1 MNRSD
6 SRLRASLA
14 FRRPLSTL
22 TRTTLT
28 RAMAACMLAAG
39 VVSCD
44 APSSTRPDFA
54 YDPTTLSR
62 GQLYRWASGRQISVW
77 AEVGTGLSTVDL
89 GAAVRQA
96 ITTWNA
102 VPQFA
107 EFKLSMA
114 SSIKDADIV
123 VYDRATA
130 VPVSAGSCAFDPQG
144 SAGYTYFCPA
154 GASPTTAQKLAL
166 IAGGA
171 SHISVLIRVDRGR
184 VTDQSGYVALVTHEF
199 GHAVGIG
206 GHSDTPS
213 DVMFGLPTVATP
225 TTRDRSTLQSLLGK
239 RPDITL

>member
-1 MNRSD
+1 MIFSATFFHSLNA
-6 SRLRASLA
+6 SRGAFGRRAGA
-14 FRRPLSTL
+14 
-22 TRTTLT
+22 
-28 RAMAACMLAAG
+28 MLACVIVAG
-39 VVSCD
+39 VIGCD

-89 GAAVRQA
+89 AAAVRQA

-114 SSIKDADIV
+114 ASIYDADIV
-123 VYDRATA
+123 VYDRVSA
-130 VPVSAGSCAFDPQG
+130 VPVAPGICAFDPQG

-154 GASPTTAQKLAL
+154 GASPTPAQKLAPT
-166 IAGGA
+166 GGGGS

-184 VTDQSGYVALVTHEF
+184 VTDQNGYVALVTHEF
-199 GHAVGIG
+199 GHALGIG
-206 GHSDTPS
+206 GHSDAPS

-225 TTRDRSTLQSLLGK
+225 TARDRSTLRYVLGK
-239 RPDITL
+239 RPDISL